1 MKNNEDK
8 IKLVLLVGDGHS
20 GSTLLDLIMDSHS
33 KILGVG
39 EISHYKRMRDYDVN
53 CACGKIIRDCN
64 FWNKAVIGVDWNSL
78 PLIGRNIK
86 DFIFNPLNFV
96 YFDDENDKKELNDK
110 KYIKETEKLYR
121 NALRVSGKEIV
132 FDSSKSPDRAE
143 LLIQGDLFD
152 VVLLHLVRDG
162 RGVVYSHI
170 KLGRKPLSYMK
181 QWAVVNLRT
190 KIVKIRNKDIKNIF
204 ILYEDFVKNPVG
216 VTSYILEQ
224 IGLEFESNMLNFNS
238 YEHHQVGGNARLK
251 NKKDTS
257 EIKFDIKW
265 KKQMALRYKIIFDL
279 LFGWLNVFYK
289 IKPKKYEKN

>member
-1 MKNNEDK
+1 MKTIFVTVFHSFISKNILNTDVFKNILQTEDLR
-8 IKLVLLVGDGHS
+8 IVLLVP
-20 GSTLLDLIMDSHS
+20 
-33 KILGVG
+33 
-39 EISHYKRMRDYDVN
+39 
-53 CACGKIIRDCN
+53 
-64 FWNKAVIGVDWNSL
+64 FNK
-78 PLIGRNIK
+78 K
-86 DFIFNPLNFV
+86 DFF
-96 YFDDENDKKELNDK
+96 ENI
-110 KYIKETEKLYR
+110 YSEKNIIIEGIDR
-121 NALRVSGKEIV
+121 EIV
-132 FDSSKSPDRAE
+132 FDKRERFFDRVAK